1 MKQNPEWKEIND
13 CSRILIHRHFHPK
26 ANSSNSK
33 SKATIKNCCSGKGR
47 SSAGKEGMQKGKG
60 GEGKEAG
67 KGEGRQGWRGQG
79 RKGLFSRKSDLGN
92 HLREGPRKTLIA
104 AL

>member
-1 MKQNPEWKEIND
+1 
-13 CSRILIHRHFHPK
+13 
-26 ANSSNSK
+26 
-33 SKATIKNCCSGKGR
+33 
-47 SSAGKEGMQKGKG
+47 MQKGKG
-60 GEGKEAG
+60 GEGEGKEAG